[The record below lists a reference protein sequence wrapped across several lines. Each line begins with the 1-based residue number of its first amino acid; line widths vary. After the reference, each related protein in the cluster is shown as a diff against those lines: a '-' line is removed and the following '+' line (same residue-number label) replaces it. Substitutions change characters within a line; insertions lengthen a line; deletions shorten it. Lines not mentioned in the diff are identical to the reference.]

1 MKGKL
6 ALHTCCAPC
15 ATYVNR
21 FFREQG
27 FEVVNVFYNPN
38 IHPLEEY
45 ERRRRNLEKYVQE
58 TGGVLRTPFP
68 YDPREF
74 FALSPDLEKRC
85 VSCYHLRLRRVAEWA
100 RGEGF
105 SFFSTTLALSPYQD
119 VPALLARGEQ
129 IGREVGISFVGVDLR
144 AGFPESVRLSK
155 ELGLYRQ
162 KYCGCVVSFWEGV
175 KKSIWKSLTGR
186 ESLSS

>member
-21 FFREQG
+21 FFAEQG

-38 IHPLEEY
+38 IHPVDEY
-45 ERRRRNLEKYVQE
+45 ERRRVTLEEYIARV
-58 TGGVLRTPFP
+58 GGTLCTPFP

-74 FALSPDLEKRC
+74 FALSPDLAKRC
-85 VSCYHLRLRRVAEWA
+85 SLCYSLRLWRVALWA
-100 RGEGF
+100 KERGF
-105 SFFSTTLALSPYQD
+105 SAFSTTLTISPYQD
-119 VPALLARGEQ
+119 VAALLEAGER
-129 IGREVGISFVGVDLR
+129 IGKEAGIPFVGVDFR
-144 AGFPESVRLSK
+144 PHFPESVRIAK

-162 KYCGCVVSFWEGV
+162 KYCGCIMSYWEGV
-175 KKSIWKSLTGR
+175 KKRIWKSRTGQK
-186 ESLSS
+186 SSSS